1 MLFFNLGGTKMK
13 TKMYNFNLILA
24 NLYKDRILKYEID
37 KKDIRDKLVSENKE
51 RIKKANNSIN
61 EF

>member
-1 MLFFNLGGTKMK
+1 MK